1 MKKTPS
7 IPLFLSVSV
16 LLAVADQILKRIV
29 VSNFKFGESLVI
41 IPGFFNL
48 TYLRNRGGA
57 FSLLAGLP
65 PVWGRVFF
73 IVATVGALAFVFYLY
88 RYNPPSNRWSRLSL
102 FLIFGGG
109 LGNLVDRVFYGEVID
124 FILLYYRDFYW
135 PAFNLADSCISVGVV
150 LLAIDIFRDSDGDS
164 GGGES
169 G

>member
-1 MKKTPS
+1 M
-7 IPLFLSVSV
+7 SVSV

-29 VSNFKFGESLVI
+29 ISNFRFGESLVI

-73 IVATVGALAFVFYLY
+73 IVATAGALAFVFYLY
-88 RYNPPSNRWSRLSL
+88 RYHPPSNRWGRMSL

-109 LGNLVDRVFYGEVID
+109 LGNLVDRVIYGEVID
-124 FILLYYRDFYW
+124 YILLYYRDFYW

-150 LLAIDIFRDSDGDS
+150 LLAVDIFRDPGEDS
-164 GGGES
+164 GGEDMS
-169 G
+169 GKNSDSG

>member
-1 MKKTPS
+1 MKKPTS
-7 IPLFLSVSV
+7 LPLFLSVSV

-29 VSNFKFGESLVI
+29 VSNFRFGESLVI

-65 PVWGRVFF
+65 PVWGRMFF

-135 PAFNLADSCISVGVV
+135 PAFNLADSCISVGIV